1 MELHVSLGD
10 NLVIGAIFTAVSI
23 AKNLHAPAAARVDS
37 VIASAPSRDH
47 S

>member
-10 NLVIGAIFTAVSI
+10 NLVIGAIFIAVSI
-23 AKNLHAPAAARVDS
+23 AATFTLRRLLESIS
-37 VIASAPSRDH
+37 VIARAPPRNH

>member
-23 AKNLHAPAAARVDS
+23 AGTFKLRRLLES
-37 VIASAPSRDH
+37 IRS
-47 S
+47 